1 MLKSTGIVRNLD
13 DLGRITIP
21 KELRRSLHL
30 QEGDSMEILLD
41 GNTIGLRKWSDTVY
55 DWNSMFALAKL
66 YLGECRFTLYDVS
79 GHIQKTNEDNPPSA
93 PPTGANLIYANCT
106 LIGFLNADPS
116 NKAVDTA
123 TEVLTIFLEASGGG
137 KQ

>member
-41 GNTIGLRKWSDTVY
+41 GNTIGLRKWADVVY

-79 GHIQKTNEDNPPSA
+79 GNIQKTNEDNPPSA
-93 PPTGANLIYANCT
+93 PPTGANLIYANGT
-106 LIGFLNADPS
+106 LVGFLNANPS
-116 NKAVDTA
+116 TKATDTA
-123 TEVLTIFLEASGGG
+123 TDVLTIFLEASGGG

>member
-41 GNTIGLRKWSDTVY
+41 GNTIGLRKWTETNY
-55 DWNSMFALAKL
+55 DWRSMFNLARL
-66 YLGECRFTLYDVS
+66 YLGNNPFTLYDVTGRIVES
-79 GHIQKTNEDNPPSA
+79 NEENPSENA
-93 PPTGANLIYANCT
+93 PTGASIIYCHGY
-106 LIGFLNADPS
+106 LVGFLSAEKDSPV
-116 NKAVDTA
+116 VDTA
-123 TEVLTIFLEASGGG
+123 TEILKIFLEASNE
-137 KQ
+137 KN